1 MSGRLSA
8 QTETISGLREE
19 RKFLTNLLAGDE
31 SSRELDI
38 IEGVEKVMT
47 EALAG

>member
-19 RKFLTNLLAGDE
+19 RKCLTNLLTGDE
-31 SSRELDI
+31 CERDLDI
-38 IEGVEKVMT
+38 LENVEKVMK
-47 EALAG
+47 EAL